1 MAKKSRQ
8 TDPGA
13 LIDGLRYL
21 VEVTTMMPRW
31 RSSDSQELG
40 FLPLLF
46 VQNVSGEPSRRGHLG
61 ASVEAKRRTHR
72 LVPEPA
78 NSESA
83 ERLIMGKAR
92 RGLEV
97 QADPNRHGGAVPC
110 A

>member
-1 MAKKSRQ
+1 
-8 TDPGA
+8 
-13 LIDGLRYL
+13 
-21 VEVTTMMPRW
+21 MMPRW

-46 VQNVSGEPSRRGHLG
+46 VQNVSGEPSPRGHLG
-61 ASVEAKRRTHR
+61 ASVVEAKRRTHR

-78 NSESA
+78 NSEGA
-83 ERLIMGKAR
+83 ERLIIMGKAR